1 MEIRWL
7 VANRT
12 VESSYRHSQMEN
24 RKGWLR
30 NCSCRCYHLQRQ
42 YIAREPRGPYDLFRV
57 LDEQRSAPAGMVRVA
72 GAKTSIGPLEDF
84 YIDRYEVT
92 NLEYKKFID
101 SGGYRKKEY
110 WKHVFTESGKT
121 LSWEEAMARF
131 VDQTGRA
138 GPAGW
143 QAGVYPAG
151 QSNYPV
157 GGISWYEAAAYAEFA
172 GKQLPTEAHWHL
184 ATGGATPL
192 ILFPQLGGFAVFAP
206 FSNFQSDGPVEVGS
220 LSGIT
225 AYGAFDMAGNLREWC
240 WNETA
245 KGRLL
250 RGGAW
255 GENTYSFSDLS
266 QAPPMDRSVKNGFRC
281 ALYIN
286 YQKIPGTAFAAV
298 QLPEVKDYYS
308 EQPVADAVF
317 QVYTDSFSYD
327 KIPLNGRVESKT
339 QNPDGWVHEKISFDA
354 PYAGER
360 IIAHLFLPSN
370 APPPYLKIRKPFR
383 R

>member
-24 RKGWLR
+24 RKGRLR

-42 YIAREPRGPYDLFRV
+42 YIARELVVPYDLFRV

-92 NLEYKKFID
+92 NLEYKKID

-110 WKHVFTESGKT
+110 WKHVFTENGKT

-131 VDQTGRA
+131 MDQTGRA

-157 GGISWYEAAAYAEFA
+157 GGISWYEAAAYEIGRASCRER
-172 GKQLPTEAHWHL
+172 GESW
-184 ATGGATPL
+184 GG
-192 ILFPQLGGFAVFAP
+192 
-206 FSNFQSDGPVEVGS
+206 DGREKRRGS
-220 LSGIT
+220 QE
-225 AYGAFDMAGNLREWC
+225 D
-240 WNETA
+240 
-245 KGRLL
+245 
-250 RGGAW
+250 
-255 GENTYSFSDLS
+255 
-266 QAPPMDRSVKNGFRC
+266 
-281 ALYIN
+281 
-286 YQKIPGTAFAAV
+286 
-298 QLPEVKDYYS
+298 
-308 EQPVADAVF
+308 
-317 QVYTDSFSYD
+317 
-327 KIPLNGRVESKT
+327 
-339 QNPDGWVHEKISFDA
+339 
-354 PYAGER
+354 
-360 IIAHLFLPSN
+360 
-370 APPPYLKIRKPFR
+370 
-383 R
+383 